1 MPVSVSVPVSVPVPL
16 SVPLALT
23 TVPLSVAVAAS
34 AVSKE
39 KPATQN
45 IVSQLTVRL
54 VHGVIGTAAQRL
66 AEVEPKQEGEVS
78 SDSQG
83 AMGSRVWVTE
93 SIEDPV
99 TQHDAHDKAKT
110 PQKAI

>member
-1 MPVSVSVPVSVPVPL
+1 MSVSVPMPFWPLLAVPF
-16 SVPLALT
+16 
-23 TVPLSVAVAAS
+23 SVAVAAS

-78 SDSQG
+78 SNSQG
-83 AMGSRVWVTE
+83 AMGSRVWVTV

-99 TQHDAHDKAKT
+99 RQHDAHDKAKT
-110 PQKAI
+110 PQIAI

>member
-1 MPVSVSVPVSVPVPL
+1 MSVPVSVPVPVSL
-16 SVPLALT
+16 PLPLA
-23 TVPLSVAVAAS
+23 VPLSAVAAS

-45 IVSQLTVRL
+45 IVSPLTVRL

-78 SDSQG
+78 SNSQG
-83 AMGSRVWVTE
+83 AMGSRVWVTV

-99 TQHDAHDKAKT
+99 RQHVAHDKAKT
-110 PQKAI
+110 TQKAI